1 MNPPSEQAP
10 RLRNAAVTQA
20 SILQAART
28 QFARHSYEQVGLR
41 EIAAE
46 ANVNVALVIRYFGS
60 KERLFTEAVAGRFAL
75 GPLLESP
82 RDSLGRHLAQYV
94 LQKDRSTDALGP
106 LLTLLRSA
114 SSTQA
119 NPVLRASLQ
128 AEFIGPLAVWLGGEQ
143 AVLRASLIAAS
154 LSGLAFSR
162 EVLRIESLSGAEVEP
177 LIQWVAPE
185 LQAYID
191 GDRSRG

>member
-1 MNPPSEQAP
+1 MNPPSELAP
-10 RLRNAAVTQA
+10 RPRNAAATQA

-46 ANVNVALVIRYFGS
+46 VGVNVALVIRYFGS
-60 KERLFTEAVAGRFAL
+60 KEQLFTEAVAGRFAL

-82 RDSLGRHLAQYV
+82 RNSLGRQLAQYV
-94 LQKDRSTDALGP
+94 LQKDSGTDALDP

-119 NPVLRASLQ
+119 SPVLRASLQ
-128 AEFIGPLAVWLGGEQ
+128 EEFIEPLATWLGGEQ
-143 AVLRASLIAAS
+143 AHLRASLIAAS
-154 LSGLAFSR
+154 LSGLAFTR
-162 EVLRIESLSGAEVEP
+162 EVLRVESLSGPEVEP
-177 LIQWVAPE
+177 LIQWVAPA

-191 GDRSRG
+191 GDRSQG